1 MTINANYIERSTETI
16 KLALNEDIQNGDITT
31 LAVVDEEKICKGKLV
46 AKESGIIAGLSVFE
60 YVFKLLDEK
69 GIDLNPNFEDGARVQ
84 KGETIAEFSGKMR
97 TVLSGERTA
106 LNFLQRMSGVA
117 TKTRHYVDLLKGTE
131 TELLDTRKTI
141 PGFRHLDKYTVA
153 VGGGKNHRIGLFDM
167 VLLKENHIK
176 AAGSITNAVQFIRY
190 KYGSDYKIE
199 VETRNLLE
207 IEEAIKSNVDI
218 IMLDNMSIE
227 GIESAVK
234 LISGSAKIEASGN
247 ITVKN
252 IRAVAETG
260 VDYISVGAITHSV
273 NALDISLLII

>member
-1 MTINANYIERSTETI
+1 MKSNTNYIERSTATI

-31 LAVVDEEKICKGKLV
+31 TAIVGKDEICKGKLV
-46 AKESGIIAGLSVFE
+46 AKESGIIAGLSLFE
-60 YVFKLLDEK
+60 YVFKLLDGK
-69 GIDLNPNFEDGARVQ
+69 GIDLTPNYVDGAEIK
-84 KGETIAEFSGKMR
+84 KGDTIAEFSGNMR

-117 TKTRHYVDLLKGTE
+117 TKTREYVNLLKGTK
-131 TELLDTRKTI
+131 TELLDTRKTL
-141 PGFRHLDKYTVA
+141 PGFRYIDKYTVA

-176 AAGSITNAVQFIRY
+176 AAGSITNAVQMIRE

-199 VETRNLLE
+199 VETRNILE

-227 GIESAVK
+227 EMERAVK
-234 LISGSAKIEASGN
+234 LIDGNAKIEASGN
-247 ITVKN
+247 ITIKN
-252 IRAVAETG
+252 IREVAETG
-260 VDYISVGAITHSV
+260 VYYISVGAITHSV

>member
-1 MTINANYIERSTETI
+1 MKSNTDYIERSRETI

-31 LAVVDEEKICKGKLV
+31 LAIVDEEIKCKGKLV
-46 AKESGIIAGLSVFE
+46 AKETGIIAGLQVFE
-60 YVFKLLDEK
+60 FVFRLLDEE
-69 GIDLNPNFEDGARVQ
+69 GIEFNPNFEDGAEVK

-117 TKTRHYVDLLKGTE
+117 TKTKQYVDLLKGTKV
-131 TELLDTRKTI
+131 ELLDTRKTL
-141 PGFRHLDKYTVA
+141 PGLRYLDKYTVA
-153 VGGGKNHRIGLFDM
+153 IGGGKNHRIGLFDM
-167 VLLKENHIK
+167 VMLKENHIK
-176 AAGSITNAVQFIRY
+176 AAGSITSAVQMIRNR
-190 KYGSDYKIE
+190 YGSEYKIE

-207 IEEAIKSNVDI
+207 IKEAIKSNVDI

-227 GIESAVK
+227 DMKSAVK
-234 LISGSAKIEASGN
+234 LIGKSAKIEASGN

-273 NALDISLLII
+273 SALDISLLII

>member
-1 MTINANYIERSTETI
+1 MKANENYIERSIETI
-16 KLALNEDIQNGDITT
+16 KLALKEDIKNGDITT
-31 LAVVDEEKICKGKLV
+31 IAIVGEEETCKGKLV
-46 AKESGIIAGLSVFE
+46 AKESGIIAGLNLFE

-69 GIDLNPNFEDGARVQ
+69 GIDLQPNYEDGAEVK
-84 KGETIAEFSGKMR
+84 KGDTIAEFSGNMR

-117 TKTRHYVDLLKGTE
+117 TKTREYVDILKGTK

-141 PGFRHLDKYTVA
+141 PGFRYIDKYTVA

-167 VLLKENHIK
+167 ILLKENHIK
-176 AAGSITNAVQFIRY
+176 AAGSITNAVQMIRD
-190 KYGSDYKIE
+190 KYRSDYKIE
-199 VETRNLLE
+199 VETRNILE

-218 IMLDNMSIE
+218 IMLDNMPLEEMARAI
-227 GIESAVK
+227 K
-234 LISGSAKIEASGN
+234 LIGSSAKIEASGN

-273 NALDISLLII
+273 KALDISLLII

>member
-1 MTINANYIERSTETI
+1 MNVNEYYIERSTETI
-16 KLALNEDIQNGDITT
+16 KLALDEDIQNGDITT
-31 LAVVDEEKICKGKLV
+31 IAVVNEEKKCKGKLV
-46 AKESGIIAGLSVFE
+46 AKESGIIAGLNLFE

-69 GIDLNPNFEDGARVQ
+69 GLVFNSNFEDGALVQ
-84 KGETIAEFSGKMR
+84 KGETIAEFSGNMR

-117 TKTRHYVDLLKGTE
+117 TKTREYVEVLKGTK

-141 PGFRHLDKYTVA
+141 PGFRYLDKYTVA

-176 AAGSITNAVQFIRY
+176 AAGSITNAVKTIRD
-190 KYGSDYKIE
+190 KYSSDYKIE
-199 VETRNLLE
+199 VETRNIFE

-227 GIESAVK
+227 DMKLAVK
-234 LISGSAKIEASGN
+234 KIGGKAKIEASGN

-252 IRAVAETG
+252 IKSVAETG

-273 NALDISLLII
+273 KALDISLLII

>member
-1 MTINANYIERSTETI
+1 MKINTDYIERSTETI

-31 LAVVDEEKICKGKLV
+31 LAIVDEEKKCQGKLV
-46 AKESGIIAGLSVFE
+46 AKETGIIAGLRVFE
-60 YVFKLLDEK
+60 FVFKLLDEE
-69 GIDLNPNFEDGARVQ
+69 GIEFNPNFEDGAEV
-84 KGETIAEFSGKMR
+84 KMGETIAEFSGKMR

-117 TKTRHYVDLLKGTE
+117 TKTKQYVDLLKGTKA
-131 TELLDTRKTI
+131 ELLDTRKTL

-167 VLLKENHIK
+167 VMLKENHIK
-176 AAGSITNAVQFIRY
+176 AAGSITTAVQLIRDRY
-190 KYGSDYKIE
+190 NSEFKIE
-199 VETRNLLE
+199 VETRNLTE
-207 IEEAIKSNVDI
+207 IEEAIKSNVDV
-218 IMLDNMSIE
+218 IMLDNMSIDE
-227 GIESAVK
+227 MESAVK
-234 LISGSAKIEASGN
+234 LIGRSAKMEASGK

-273 NALDISLLII
+273 SALDISLLII

>member
-1 MTINANYIERSTETI
+1 MNFNENYLEKSTETI
-16 KLALNEDIQNGDITT
+16 KLALDEDIQNGDITT
-31 LAVVDEEKICKGKLV
+31 IAVVDEDKKCKGKLV
-46 AKESGIIAGLSVFE
+46 AKESGIIAGLDLFE
-60 YVFKLLDEK
+60 YVFKILDEK
-69 GIDLNPNFEDGARVQ
+69 GIDFNSNFEDGALVQ
-84 KGETIAEFSGKMR
+84 KGETIAEFSGNMR

-106 LNFLQRMSGVA
+106 LNFLQRMSGVS
-117 TKTRHYVDLLKGTE
+117 TKTREYVDVLKGTK
-131 TELLDTRKTI
+131 TELLDTRKTL
-141 PGFRHLDKYTVA
+141 PGFRYIDKYTVA

-176 AAGSITNAVQFIRY
+176 AAGSITDAVKTIRD
-190 KYGSDYKIE
+190 KYRSDYKIE
-199 VETRNLLE
+199 VETRNIVE

-227 GIESAVK
+227 EMKRAVK
-234 LISGSAKIEASGN
+234 IISGKAKIEASGN

>member
-1 MTINANYIERSTETI
+1 MKIDNDYIERSAETI

-31 LAVVDEEKICKGKLV
+31 LAIIDEDENCNGKLV
-46 AKESGIIAGLSVFE
+46 AKESGIIAGLGVFE
-60 YVFKLLDEK
+60 YVFKLLDQK
-69 GIDLNPNFEDGARVQ
+69 GIDFNPNFKDGAEVQ
-84 KGETIAEFSGKMR
+84 KGDTIAEFSGKMR

-117 TKTRHYVDLLKGTE
+117 TKTKQYVDLLRGTK

-176 AAGSITNAVQFIRY
+176 ATESITKAVQKVRD

-199 VETRNLLE
+199 VETRNLAE
-207 IEEAIKSNVDI
+207 IEEAIKSNVDV
-218 IMLDNMSIE
+218 IMLDNMSIDE
-227 GIESAVK
+227 MESAVQ
-234 LISGSAKIEASGN
+234 LIGGSAKIEASGN

-273 NALDISLLII
+273 SALDISLLII

>member
-1 MTINANYIERSTETI
+1 MKNSSEYIEKSRETI
-16 KLALNEDIQNGDITT
+16 KLALDEDIQNGDITT
-31 LAVVDEEKICKGKLV
+31 VAIVDEEKKCSGKLI

-60 YVFKLLDEK
+60 FVFKLLDEE
-69 GIDLNPNFEDGARVQ
+69 GIEFNPNFEDGTEVK

-106 LNFLQRMSGVA
+106 LNILQRMSGVA
-117 TKTRHYVDLLKGTE
+117 TKTKQYADLLNGTNA
-131 TELLDTRKTI
+131 ELLDTRKTL
-141 PGFRHLDKYTVA
+141 PGFRHLDKYTVT

-167 VLLKENHIK
+167 VMLKENHIK
-176 AAGSITNAVQFIRY
+176 AAGSITTAVQLIRD
-190 KYGSDYKIE
+190 KYNSGFKIE
-199 VETRNLLE
+199 VETRNLAE
-207 IEEAIKSNVDI
+207 IEEAIKSNVDV

-227 GIESAVK
+227 EMELAVK
-234 LISGSAKIEASGN
+234 LIGGSAKIEASGN